1 MTIYKGFSTY
11 NRSKRFTVTDFDLIK
26 QDLFNHFNMRRGEKL
41 MNPGYG
47 SIIWDLMFEPLDDG
61 LKESLIEEAQ
71 RIVGSDPR
79 VLLEKVGVE
88 QYEHGIMLVMT
99 VNMVTENLADQ
110 LIIDFNKD
118 TGTANMV

>member
-61 LKESLIEEAQ
+61 LKEALIEEAQ

-88 QYEHGIMLVMT
+88 QYEHGIMLAMP

-118 TGTANMV
+118 TGTAYMV

>member
-61 LKESLIEEAQ
+61 LKESLIEEDP
-71 RIVGSDPR
+71 RIVGSEPR
-79 VLLEKVGVE
+79 VLLEKLGVE

-118 TGTANMV
+118 TGTAYMV

>member
-26 QDLFNHFNMRRGEKL
+26 QDLFNQFNIRRGEKL

-79 VLLEKVGVE
+79 VLLEQVGIE
-88 QYEHGIMLVMT
+88 QYDHGIMLVMT

-118 TGTANMV
+118 TGTANIV

>member
-26 QDLFNHFNMRRGEKL
+26 QDIFNQFNIRRGEKL

-79 VLLEKVGVE
+79 VLLEKVGVD

-118 TGTANMV
+118 TGTASIV

>member
-1 MTIYKGFSTY
+1 
-11 NRSKRFTVTDFDLIK
+11 
-26 QDLFNHFNMRRGEKL
+26 

-79 VLLEKVGVE
+79 VLLEKVGVD

-118 TGTANMV
+118 TGTASIV

>member
-118 TGTANMV
+118 TGTAYMV